1 MPVVTA
7 VCVNILM
14 HLLLGADPAGS
25 GGLASP
31 VPAQSGPTP
40 DATLSGWVPAT
51 AEFFIETS
59 RLSSLDTALRRT
71 RVMNAISFFAGR
83 GAQVAPG
90 ADLSR
95 SVGALLGVTEAKLLD
110 RILSCPAIWAAP
122 SWRELDGAVIL
133 LRIPGDELL
142 TAWFPPSRRTKVT
155 REERTLV
162 FDSGRFRVAT
172 RENLV
177 AVVRNTAP
185 QALFDGVVTQLRSRR
200 EAGWSADP
208 VFRRLAGPL
217 KAPTLLRVGL
227 RRTAAQP
234 VGAVEPMRV
243 EFGFEMAVVS
253 VHESGAA
260 LEIDLRAKMP
270 DPQSHAP
277 SSRAAHDLIRRLP
290 ATTLAAWA
298 MTSDWRE
305 NVQGLLE
312 LVDADPSSVMM
323 QRIEIALPLRAAL
336 TEVISQTRP
345 PVVLVW
351 GRPEAEQPS
360 FPQFAAFL
368 ECDDAAVVAAS
379 LSTILQA
386 HAEEAPRGLNTDD
399 ASATVAALRADVS
412 TTDHFGVPVTG
423 VRWRIASD
431 DGAGD
436 PDADPIQLA
445 PCFAPLDRWLVIAL
459 SSEHLRALIEAYHDL
474 RPALGAA
481 PPMNAGAGR
490 PIRSTS
496 LAVAQPALA
505 AAVLARWINE
515 YQAGRASPFDPS
527 AWIGS
532 RTRARLARIGASV
545 ASEQFPGQ
553 ARVVEVE
560 PTGPAASRLLEG
572 DSVLAVDGQ
581 VLSLEEPVDDL
592 RRKLL
597 HSRRAVGPI
606 LRVLRDGVIT
616 DVELAITPSQA
627 ATGLDRAI
635 PAMRNMIQVGAGVE
649 FASFSTWTAPPDEFA
664 ARLVLHFPPPAE

>member
-1 MPVVTA
+1 MPVMTA
-7 VCVNILM
+7 VCANILM
-14 HLLLGADPAGS
+14 HLSLCIDPAGS
-25 GGLASP
+25 HGRAPLTP
-31 VPAQSGPTP
+31 VQSGPTA

-59 RLSSLDTALRRT
+59 RLSSLDAALRRT
-71 RVMNAISFFAGR
+71 RVMNAISLFAGR
-83 GAQVAPG
+83 SAQVTPG

-95 SVGALLGVTEAKLLD
+95 SVGALLGVTDAKLLEQ
-110 RILSCPAIWAAP
+110 ILSCPAIWAAP

-133 LRIPGDELL
+133 LRIPGDEFL

-177 AVVRNTAP
+177 AVVRNSAP
-185 QALFDGVVTQLRSRR
+185 QALFDGIVTQLRSRR

-208 VFRRLAGPL
+208 VFRRLAGSL
-217 KAPTLLRVGL
+217 KTPALLRVGL
-227 RRTAAQP
+227 RRAAAQP
-234 VGAVEPMRV
+234 VGAIEPMRV

-270 DPQSHAP
+270 DPQSYAP

-312 LVDADPSSVMM
+312 LVDANPSSVGM
-323 QRIEIALPLRAAL
+323 QQIESALPLRAAL
-336 TEVISQTRP
+336 SEVISQTRP

-368 ECDDAAVVAAS
+368 ECDDPTSVAAS

-386 HAEEAPRGLNTDD
+386 HSQEDAPGADADD
-399 ASATVAALRADVS
+399 KASGVMSLRTEIS

-423 VRWRIASD
+423 VRWRIAFDDEASD
-431 DGAGD
+431 PEG
-436 PDADPIQLA
+436 DPIQLA

-459 SSEHLRALIEAYHDL
+459 SSEHLRALVEAYHDL

-490 PIRSTS
+490 PVRSTS

-505 AAVLARWINE
+505 GAVLARWINE

-532 RTRARLARIGASV
+532 RTRARLARIGVSV

-553 ARVVEVE
+553 AKVVEVE
-560 PTGPAASRLLEG
+560 SGGPAASRLLEG
-572 DSVLAVDGQ
+572 DSVIAVDGQ
-581 VLSLEEPVDDL
+581 VLSLDQPVDDL

-649 FASFSTWTAPPDEFA
+649 FASFATWTAPPDEFA
-664 ARLVLHFPPPAE
+664 ARLVLHFSPPAE